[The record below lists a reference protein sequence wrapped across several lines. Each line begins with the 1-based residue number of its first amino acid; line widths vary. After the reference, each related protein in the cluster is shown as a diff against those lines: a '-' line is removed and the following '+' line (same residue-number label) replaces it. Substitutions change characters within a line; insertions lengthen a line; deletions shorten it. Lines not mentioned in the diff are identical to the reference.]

1 MDENNDTEQFKES
14 LTMKRKILS
23 LIAISMIFLA
33 ISQAHAES
41 VFKNFITCSGDK
53 MMDGRN
59 ELKFI
64 SFNIP
69 NIHYVED
76 NLPFEEAN
84 NWRFPDAFEI
94 ADALESISQMGGQ
107 VVRSYTLSVR
117 NSSDDPSLPKHV
129 LGPGQFNEEAFRALD
144 KVLELANEKGIR
156 VIIPFVDNWIWW
168 GGREEYAAFRNKGKD
183 DFWTDPQ
190 VIADFKKTI
199 EFVINRRNT
208 YTGVRYKDDKAILA
222 WETGN
227 ELQCPHSWTHEIAA
241 HIKSLDKN
249 HLVLHGYH
257 TSVLRNESITD
268 PLIDIVSTH
277 HYSKN
282 YRETKRQIEIN
293 RKKTKGK
300 KPYFVGEFGFLNA
313 SAIQALLDTVIETGT
328 SGALLWSLR
337 YHHTDGGFYWH
348 SEPYGGD
355 LYKAYHWPGFAEGR
369 DYEETATL
377 QLMRSK
383 AYQIRGLPVPK
394 LAPPEAPVLLPIETV
409 TAITWQGS
417 AGANCYDVERAVS
430 TTGPWRVVG
439 RDISD
444 AAVQYRP
451 LFNDTSAQIGARYYY
466 RVKAKSTAGISP
478 PSNVVESAKV
488 ASLALVDEMRDFS
501 LIHSREGS
509 SLSIDNKMS
518 RKAKEDAHR
527 LKGGKGASI
536 TYRIPQSISAWKLYS
551 FFPKEVSDFNF
562 YVSDD
567 GKNFTPVKPERTN
580 FFSDRNQYGYWKGVL
595 YQARSVPKN
604 ARYLKIEL
612 ITEAQISRVEILY
625 R

>member
-1 MDENNDTEQFKES
+1 M
-14 LTMKRKILS
+14 RKTIRS
-23 LIAISMIFLA
+23 IIAISIVLMT
-33 ISQAHAES
+33 ISQTSAKS

-59 ELKFI
+59 ELRFV

-76 NLPFEEAN
+76 NLPFEESN

-94 ADALESISQMGGQ
+94 KDAMSSISQMGGR

-117 NSSDDPSLPKHV
+117 NADDDPSIPKHV

-144 KVLELANEKGIR
+144 RVLEIANEKGVR

-168 GGREEYAAFRNKGKD
+168 GGRAEYAAFRGKGKD

-190 VIADFKKTI
+190 IIADFKKTI
-199 EFVINRRNT
+199 DYVVGRRNT
-208 YTGVRYKDDKAILA
+208 YTGVQYKDDKAILA

-241 HIKSLDKN
+241 YIKSLDKN
-249 HLVLHGYH
+249 HLVLDGYH
-257 TSVLRNESITD
+257 TGVLRDESIKD

-282 YRETKRQIEIN
+282 SKETKRQIEIN

-300 KPYFVGEFGFLNA
+300 KPYFVGEFGFLNTA
-313 SAIQALLDTVIETGT
+313 AIHELLDTIIETGT

-337 YHHTDGGFYWH
+337 YHNTNGGFYWH

-377 QLMRSK
+377 ALMRSK
-383 AYQIRGLPVPK
+383 AFQIRGLPVPE
-394 LAPPEAPVLLPIETV
+394 LEPPEAPFLLPIETV
-409 TAITWQGS
+409 SAITWRGS
-417 AGANCYDVERAVS
+417 AGASAYDVERAKS
-430 TTGPWRVVG
+430 KAGPWTVVG

-451 LFNDTSAQIGARYYY
+451 LFNDTGARLAERYYY
-466 RVKAKSTAGISP
+466 RIKAKNTAGISR
-478 PSNVVESAKV
+478 PSNVVRTSRVEY
-488 ASLALVDEMRDFS
+488 LALVDEMRDFS
-501 LIHSREGS
+501 LIHSREGA
-509 SLSIDNKMS
+509 SLSIDTKTS

-527 LKGGKGASI
+527 LHGAKGSSI
-536 TYRIPQSISAWKLYS
+536 TYNVAKSISMWKLYA
-551 FFPKEVSDFNF
+551 FFPGEVSDFKLR
-562 YVSDD
+562 VSGD
-567 GKNFTPVKPERTN
+567 GTNFTQITPERTN
-580 FFSDRNQYGYWKGVL
+580 YYSDRNQYGYWKGVL
-595 YQARSVPKN
+595 YQVRRVPKN
-604 ARYLKIEL
+604 TKYLKVEFT
-612 ITEAQISRVEILY
+612 TEAQISRVEILY